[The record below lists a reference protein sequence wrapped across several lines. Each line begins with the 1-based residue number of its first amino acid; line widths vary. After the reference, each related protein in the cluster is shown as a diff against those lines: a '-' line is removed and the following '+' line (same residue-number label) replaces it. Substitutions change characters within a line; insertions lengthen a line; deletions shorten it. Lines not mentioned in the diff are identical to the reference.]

1 MSYFNYYQPTEIL
14 FGQGRLNEIGAV
26 AKRFGGRGLL
36 VTVPVFPEIEPVVR
50 QIKSVLSKEKIEIEH
65 FDQVIPNPTVEVV
78 ASGSELAERFKAE
91 FVIGLGG
98 GSSIDTAKAIA
109 VEATHNGSCWDY
121 LFFRENQPTEK
132 TLPVIAVPTTSGTG
146 SHVTQV
152 AVVTNPSERKK
163 SALYHPRLF
172 PKVAI
177 VDPELMVTLPPYM
190 TAVTG
195 FDAFSHAFESF
206 IARQCSPYTKILAL
220 ECLKLIIKYLPAA
233 VLKPDDIEAREKMAW
248 ADTLAGLCIANSAVT
263 LPHGIAMAMSGL
275 YPRIAHGQA
284 LASIY
289 PAVMKFTHQYAIE
302 KFAGVA
308 RLLNPD
314 LASVPDREAAAGFS
328 LEIDKFIG
336 YLGIKKSLGE
346 IGVVKTELPL
356 LARVSLELPD
366 YKNHP
371 YVVKAEEV
379 ERLLSEGY

>member
-14 FGQGRLNEIGAV
+14 FGQSRVNEIGAV
-26 AKRFGGRGLL
+26 AKRFGGRALL
-36 VTVPVFPEIEPVVR
+36 VTVPVFPEIEPVVKK
-50 QIKSVLSKEKIEIEH
+50 IKSVLSQEKIEIEH
-65 FDQVIPNPTVEVV
+65 FDQVIPNPTVDVV
-78 ASGSELAERFKAE
+78 ASGSELAARFKAE

-109 VEATHNGSCWDY
+109 VETTHNGSCWDY

-132 TLPVIAVPTTSGTG
+132 TLPVIAIPTTSGTG

-163 SALYHPRLF
+163 SALYHPRLY
-172 PKVAI
+172 PEVAI

-206 IARQCSPYTKILAL
+206 IARQCSPYTEILAL
-220 ECLKLIIKYLPAA
+220 EGLRLIIKHLPAA
-233 VLKPDDIEAREKMAW
+233 VQESNNLEAREKMAW

-275 YPRIAHGQA
+275 YPQIAHGQA

-289 PAVMKFTHQYAIE
+289 PAVMKFSHEYAID
-302 KFAGVA
+302 KFAKVA

-314 LASVPDREAAAGFS
+314 LASISDREAAAGFS
-328 LEIDKFIG
+328 VEIDNFIG
-336 YLGIKKSLGE
+336 KLGIKRSLGE

-379 ERLLSEGY
+379 ERLLSECY